1 MSEKVKNIIITIV
14 FLIIIIIPF
23 FINIIKKD
31 TQISISERR
40 KLEQFPE
47 FTISKLFDG
56 TFFEKFEKYTMD
68 QFWKREE
75 FRKLKVNTE
84 LKILNKKD
92 YNNLY
97 EYNGYL
103 IEQIY
108 PINEKSIL
116 NIANKINQIKEKYL
130 TEDNN
135 IYYSIIPDKNYFV
148 DNGNLKIDYEKLE
161 KEMNE
166 NLQFGKYINIFDILK
181 LDDYYKTDSHWKQ
194 ENLIN
199 IAKKIG
205 QEMNIELQQQYEEK
219 TITEFNGVYS
229 GRLDISNEKDKIK
242 VLTNSILENCKVYNY
257 EKEEYTQIYNMD
269 KINSVDKY
277 DIYLSG
283 SVPLISIE
291 NPQNENGK
299 ELIVFR
305 DSYASSLIP
314 LLIEGYSKI
323 TLIDTRYI
331 SSQILDRYVEFSNQ
345 DILFLYSTLL
355 INNST
360 TLK

>member
-1 MSEKVKNIIITIV
+1 MSEKIKNIIITIV

-75 FRKLKVNTE
+75 FRKIKVNTE
-84 LKILNKKD
+84 LKVLNKKD

-97 EYNGYL
+97 EYKGYL

-116 NIANKINQIKEKYL
+116 NITNKINQIKEKYL

-199 IAKKIG
+199 VAKKIG

-229 GRLDISNEKDKIK
+229 GRLAISNEKDKIK

-257 EKEEYTQIYNMD
+257 EKEEYTSIYNMD

-331 SSQILDRYVEFSNQ
+331 SSQILDKYVEFSNQ
-345 DILFLYSTLL
+345 DILFVYSTLL

>member
-75 FRKLKVNTE
+75 FRKIKVNTE
-84 LKILNKKD
+84 LKVLNKKD

-116 NIANKINQIKEKYL
+116 NITNKINQIKQKYL
-130 TEDNN
+130 TEYNN

-199 IAKKIG
+199 VAKKIG

-229 GRLDISNEKDKIK
+229 GRLAISNEKDKIK

-257 EKEEYTQIYNMD
+257 EKEEYTSIYNMD

-331 SSQILDRYVEFSNQ
+331 SSQILDKYVEFSNQ
-345 DILFLYSTLL
+345 DILFVYSTLL

>member
-1 MSEKVKNIIITIV
+1 MSEKVKNIIITTV

-75 FRKLKVNTE
+75 FRKIKVNTE
-84 LKILNKKD
+84 LKVLNKKD

-116 NIANKINQIKEKYL
+116 NITNKINQIKEKYL

-199 IAKKIG
+199 VAKKIG

-229 GRLDISNEKDKIK
+229 GRLAISNEKDKIK

-257 EKEEYTQIYNMD
+257 EKEEYTSIYNMD

-331 SSQILDRYVEFSNQ
+331 SSQILDKYVEFSNQ
-345 DILFLYSTLL
+345 DILFVYSTLL

>member
-75 FRKLKVNTE
+75 FRKIKVNTE
-84 LKILNKKD
+84 LKVLNKKD

-116 NIANKINQIKEKYL
+116 NITNKINQIKEKYL

-199 IAKKIG
+199 VAKKIG

-229 GRLDISNEKDKIK
+229 GRLAISNEKDKIK
-242 VLTNSILENCKVYNY
+242 VFTNSILENCKVYNY
-257 EKEEYTQIYNMD
+257 EKEEYTSIYNMD

-345 DILFLYSTLL
+345 DILFVYSTLL

>member
-75 FRKLKVNTE
+75 FRKIKVNTE
-84 LKILNKKD
+84 LKVLNKKD

-97 EYNGYL
+97 EYKGYL

-116 NIANKINQIKEKYL
+116 NITNKINQIKEKYL

-161 KEMNE
+161 KEMKE

-199 IAKKIG
+199 VAKKIG

-229 GRLDISNEKDKIK
+229 GRLAISNEKDKIK

-257 EKEEYTQIYNMD
+257 EKEEYTSIYNMD

-331 SSQILDRYVEFSNQ
+331 SSQILDKYVEFSNQ
-345 DILFLYSTLL
+345 DILFVYSTLL

>member
-166 NLQFGKYINIFDILK
+166 NLQFGKCINIFDILK

-229 GRLDISNEKDKIK
+229 GRLAISNEKDKIK

-257 EKEEYTQIYNMD
+257 EKEEYTSIYNMD

>member
-1 MSEKVKNIIITIV
+1 MIDQIKNRIITILFV
-14 FLIIIIIPF
+14 LVLVTFLIL
-23 FINIIKKD
+23 NIIKKD
-31 TQISISERR
+31 QEISLSERR

-75 FRKLKVNTE
+75 FRKIKVNTE
-84 LKILNKKD
+84 LKVLNKKD

-97 EYNGYL
+97 EYKGYL

-116 NIANKINQIKEKYL
+116 NITNKINQIKEKYL

-199 IAKKIG
+199 VAKKIG

-229 GRLDISNEKDKIK
+229 GRLAISNEKDKIK

-257 EKEEYTQIYNMD
+257 EKEEYTSIYNMD

-331 SSQILDRYVEFSNQ
+331 SSQILDKYVEFSNQ
-345 DILFLYSTLL
+345 DILFVYSTLL

>member
-1 MSEKVKNIIITIV
+1 MSEKIKNIIITIV

-75 FRKLKVNTE
+75 FRKIKVNTE
-84 LKILNKKD
+84 LKVLNKKD

-97 EYNGYL
+97 EYKGYL

-199 IAKKIG
+199 VAKKIG

-229 GRLDISNEKDKIK
+229 GRLAISNEKDKIK

-257 EKEEYTQIYNMD
+257 EKEEYTSIYNMD

-331 SSQILDRYVEFSNQ
+331 SSQILDKYVEFSNQ
-345 DILFLYSTLL
+345 DILFVYSTLL

>member
-1 MSEKVKNIIITIV
+1 MSEKVKNIIITTV

-116 NIANKINQIKEKYL
+116 NITNKINQIKEKYL

-199 IAKKIG
+199 VAKKIG

-229 GRLDISNEKDKIK
+229 GRLAISNEKDKIK

-257 EKEEYTQIYNMD
+257 EKEEYTSIYNMD

-331 SSQILDRYVEFSNQ
+331 SSQILDKYVEFSNQ
-345 DILFLYSTLL
+345 DILFVYSTLL

>member
-75 FRKLKVNTE
+75 FRKIKVNTE
-84 LKILNKKD
+84 LKVLNKKD

-97 EYNGYL
+97 EYKGYL

-116 NIANKINQIKEKYL
+116 NITNKINQIKQKYL
-130 TEDNN
+130 TEYNN

-199 IAKKIG
+199 VAKKIG
-205 QEMNIELQQQYEEK
+205 QEMNIELQQKYEEK

-229 GRLDISNEKDKIK
+229 GRLAISNEKDKIK

-257 EKEEYTQIYNMD
+257 EKEEYTSIYNMD

-331 SSQILDRYVEFSNQ
+331 SSQILDKYVEFSNQ
-345 DILFLYSTLL
+345 DILFVYSTLL

>member
-229 GRLDISNEKDKIK
+229 GRLAISNEKNKIK

-257 EKEEYTQIYNMD
+257 EKEEYTPIYNMD

>member
-75 FRKLKVNTE
+75 FRKIKVNTE
-84 LKILNKKD
+84 LKVLNKKD

-97 EYNGYL
+97 EYKGYL

-116 NIANKINQIKEKYL
+116 NITNKINQIKEKYL

-166 NLQFGKYINIFDILK
+166 NLQFGKCINIFDILK

-199 IAKKIG
+199 VAKKIG

-229 GRLDISNEKDKIK
+229 GRLAISNEKDKIK

-257 EKEEYTQIYNMD
+257 EKEEYTSIYNMD

-331 SSQILDRYVEFSNQ
+331 SSQILDKYVEFSNQ
-345 DILFLYSTLL
+345 DILFVYSTLL

>member
-75 FRKLKVNTE
+75 FRKIKVNTE
-84 LKILNKKD
+84 LKVLNKKD

-116 NIANKINQIKEKYL
+116 NITNKINQIKEKYL

-199 IAKKIG
+199 VAKKIG

-229 GRLDISNEKDKIK
+229 GRLAISNEKDKIK

-257 EKEEYTQIYNMD
+257 EKEEYTSIYNMD

-331 SSQILDRYVEFSNQ
+331 SSQILDKYVEFSNQ
-345 DILFLYSTLL
+345 DILFVYSTLL

>member
-75 FRKLKVNTE
+75 FRKIKVNTE
-84 LKILNKKD
+84 LKVLNKKD

-97 EYNGYL
+97 EYKGYL

-116 NIANKINQIKEKYL
+116 NITNKINQIKEKYL

-199 IAKKIG
+199 VAKKIG

-229 GRLDISNEKDKIK
+229 GRLAISNEKDKIK

-257 EKEEYTQIYNMD
+257 EKEEYTSIYNMD

-331 SSQILDRYVEFSNQ
+331 SSQILDKYVEFSNQ
-345 DILFLYSTLL
+345 DILFVYSTLL

>member
-75 FRKLKVNTE
+75 FRKIKVNTE
-84 LKILNKKD
+84 LKVLNKKD

-97 EYNGYL
+97 EYKGYL

-108 PINEKSIL
+108 PINKKSIL
-116 NIANKINQIKEKYL
+116 NITNKINQIKEKYL

-199 IAKKIG
+199 VAKKIG

-229 GRLDISNEKDKIK
+229 GRLAISNEKDKIK

-257 EKEEYTQIYNMD
+257 EKEEYTSIYNMD

-331 SSQILDRYVEFSNQ
+331 SSQILDKYVEFSNQ
-345 DILFLYSTLL
+345 DILFVYSTLL

>member
-75 FRKLKVNTE
+75 FRKIKVNTE
-84 LKILNKKD
+84 LKVLNKKD

-97 EYNGYL
+97 EYKGYL

-108 PINEKSIL
+108 PINKKSIL
-116 NIANKINQIKEKYL
+116 NITNKINQIKEKYL

-199 IAKKIG
+199 VAKKIG

-229 GRLDISNEKDKIK
+229 GRLAISNEKDKIK

-257 EKEEYTQIYNMD
+257 EKEEYTSIYNMD

-331 SSQILDRYVEFSNQ
+331 SSQILDKYVEFSNQ
-345 DILFLYSTLL
+345 DILFVYSILL

>member
-1 MSEKVKNIIITIV
+1 MSEKVKNIIITTV

-75 FRKLKVNTE
+75 FRKIKVNTE
-84 LKILNKKD
+84 LKVLNKKD

-116 NIANKINQIKEKYL
+116 NITNKINQIKEKYL

-199 IAKKIG
+199 VAKKIG

-229 GRLDISNEKDKIK
+229 GRLAISNEKDKIK

-257 EKEEYTQIYNMD
+257 EKEEYTSIYNMD

>member
-1 MSEKVKNIIITIV
+1 MSEKVKNIIITTV

-75 FRKLKVNTE
+75 FRKIKVNTE
-84 LKILNKKD
+84 LKVLNKKD

-116 NIANKINQIKEKYL
+116 NITNKINQIKEKYL

-161 KEMNE
+161 KEVNE

-199 IAKKIG
+199 VAKKIG

-229 GRLDISNEKDKIK
+229 GRLAISNEKDKIK

-257 EKEEYTQIYNMD
+257 EKEEYTSIYNMD

-305 DSYASSLIP
+305 DSYASRLIP

-331 SSQILDRYVEFSNQ
+331 SSQILDKYVEFSNQ
-345 DILFLYSTLL
+345 DILFVYSTLL

>member
-75 FRKLKVNTE
+75 FRKIKVNTE
-84 LKILNKKD
+84 LKVLNKKD

-116 NIANKINQIKEKYL
+116 NITNKINQIKEKYL

-166 NLQFGKYINIFDILK
+166 NLQFGKCINIFDILK

-199 IAKKIG
+199 VAKKIG

-229 GRLDISNEKDKIK
+229 GRLAISNEKDKIK

-257 EKEEYTQIYNMD
+257 EKEEYTSIYNMD

-331 SSQILDRYVEFSNQ
+331 SSQILDKYVEFSNQ
-345 DILFLYSTLL
+345 DILFVYSTLL